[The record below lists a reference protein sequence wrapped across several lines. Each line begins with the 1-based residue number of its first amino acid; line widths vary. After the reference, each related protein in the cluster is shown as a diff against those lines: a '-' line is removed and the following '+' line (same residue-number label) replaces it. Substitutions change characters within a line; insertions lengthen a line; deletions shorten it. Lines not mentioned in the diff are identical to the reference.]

1 MLREFARAHQRRA
14 ADGRLRDVA
23 FRQRQKLGVAPHIE
37 RAAREILAPHGF
49 LKGIVVKGN
58 FQGGETVFAEGPRGI
73 APSLA
78 AFFTSQFVE
87 IGHMLPSR
95 WHASADCTRRAVVMW
110 F

>member
-37 RAAREILAPHGF
+37 RAAGEILAPHGF

-58 FQGGETVFAEGPRGI
+58 FQGGETVWKLFSLFSSFLRGASCPKSPRVAATAAASFMLEKQGDVKNK
-73 APSLA
+73 ALA
-78 AFFTSQFVE
+78 
-87 IGHMLPSR
+87 
-95 WHASADCTRRAVVMW
+95 
-110 F
+110 